1 MPEEE
6 KKEQIISEV
15 SEEKKALENQ
25 LDAFTNPNKVKN
37 NTIDASAY
45 YSKPDTNQGT
55 TVNKNE
61 PTIFAE
67 SKVINKPIVRTYKS
81 DVEEKIQTGHISS
94 INIAIAQ
101 SKKLHEQSALDEI
114 NPKNNSRNKIIIIV
128 SILLIIGGAL
138 TFFIPKLLIQL
149 QYGPKTAA
157 VETVPSKPI
166 MTVDTEEKVNIS
178 TINLTR
184 VSTTLKERVDQS
196 STKLGEIKDIFLT
209 EGAGVNENLITSKK
223 FLDLIQ
229 ANVSPEIART
239 LKDPYMFGMYNY
251 NGNQRFVIL
260 KVGSFDTTFSGMLH
274 WEPNLWQ
281 DFKELFNLSS
291 SDTAPADPF
300 IIEVKKFQD
309 ATFDNKDAR
318 VIKDANGNIIFLYSI
333 IDDSTIVITTS
344 TDTLREI
351 INRISKAKVITQ

>member
-1 MPEEE
+1 MLEEE
-6 KKEQIISEV
+6 KKENSITKETQ
-15 SEEKKALENQ
+15 EKVIEQ
-25 LDAFTNPNKVKN
+25 LDSFMNPNKVKN
-37 NTIDASAY
+37 TTIDANSY
-45 YSKPDTNQGT
+45 YSQVDTSPKT
-55 TVNKNE
+55 TPNKNE
-61 PTIFAE
+61 PTVFAE
-67 SKVINKPIVRTYKS
+67 SRVINKPIVRTYKS

-101 SKKLHEQSALDEI
+101 SKKLHEQSALDET

-128 SILLIIGGAL
+128 SILLVIGGAL

-149 QYGPKTAA
+149 QYSPKPAP
-157 VETVPSKPI
+157 VETVSSKPI
-166 MTVDTEEKVNIS
+166 MTVDTEEKVNIG

-196 STKLGEIKDIFLT
+196 FTKLGEMKNIFLT
-209 EGAGVNENLITSKK
+209 EGDGVNEKLITSKK
-223 FLDLIQ
+223 FLELIG
-229 ANVSPEIART
+229 ANVSPEIGRT
-239 LKDPYMFGMYNY
+239 IKDSYMFGMYNY

-260 KVGSFDTTFSGMLH
+260 KVGSFDTTYSGMLH

-291 SDTAPADPF
+291 SDTTTTDSF

-318 VIKDANGNIIFLYSI
+318 IIKDENGNIIFLYSI

-344 TDTLREI
+344 KETLKEI
-351 INRISKAKVITQ
+351 ISRISKAKVITQ